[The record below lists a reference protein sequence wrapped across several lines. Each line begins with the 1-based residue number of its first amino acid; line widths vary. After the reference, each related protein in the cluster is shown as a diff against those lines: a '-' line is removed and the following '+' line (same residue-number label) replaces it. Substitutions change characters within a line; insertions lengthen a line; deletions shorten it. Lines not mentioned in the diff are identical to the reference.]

1 MGRIY
6 PEIEI
11 LAEAIRHHELQLSV
25 ATPKST
31 NLLTG
36 PLGPLSNALP
46 PKIFQKAIKTS
57 AVYEFMT

>member
-25 ATPKST
+25 APPEIDEPSHRASGPAFERSSAENIPKSDQDQRS
-31 NLLTG
+31 L
-36 PLGPLSNALP
+36 
-46 PKIFQKAIKTS
+46 
-57 AVYEFMT
+57 